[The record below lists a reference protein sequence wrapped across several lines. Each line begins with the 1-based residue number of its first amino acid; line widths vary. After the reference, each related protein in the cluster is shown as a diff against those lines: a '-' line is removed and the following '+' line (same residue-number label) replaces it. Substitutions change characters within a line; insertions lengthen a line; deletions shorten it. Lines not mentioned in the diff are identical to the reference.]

1 MPNLNVYEKR
11 PDWAAIVSAIPCPQ
25 QGCGAQAGRP
35 CRNVGAGAYTLR
47 SEQPRSDWHMTR
59 KFLAVQIFE
68 QQEPKSSTGEAM
80 PDKFRIRRIW
90 PGSNSIPVAEDRPV
104 DVSGLPVGDG
114 SDPGEN
120 EVGGLDEAHSG
131 S

>member
-25 QGCGAQAGRP
+25 QGCGAQIGQT

-68 QQEPKSSTGEAM
+68 QQEPKPSTG
-80 PDKFRIRRIW
+80 
-90 PGSNSIPVAEDRPV
+90 GSDAAEEGNEPENGDGGGQAAETG
-104 DVSGLPVGDG
+104 SGDSPVG
-114 SDPGEN
+114 
-120 EVGGLDEAHSG
+120 EAAEPEKVDD
-131 S
+131 